1 MSVNVLRNL
10 YPEEHLY
17 HNKLKD
23 GDSIMC
29 STFIIETNFN
39 LYSQSDLLK
48 KAILHWINLHP
59 CLRIQIDQNDP
70 NSIPFFIKADENL
83 VNELKNVMF
92 LRFKSLNF
100 DISEQNIWEPI
111 HKNELQTNVLLTY
124 LPWRIVFLQISEYKY
139 SFTLNF
145 HHAISDGSN
154 MYYIIDE
161 LLDLIDKQIFSN
173 IPNATLERIKLAEL
187 ELNNPNDPRNGGK
200 LKKIQKYEGIF
211 IPDALRYPQ
220 EELEENMFNG
230 FYELYKGGQVY
241 EANFLFKKSL
251 KNNTG
256 MINMKIEEYVFNNF
270 IKVCKRNSVNL
281 NGVYQLISCL
291 AFILVFVMRL

>member
-111 HKNELQTNVLLTY
+111 HKNELQTNVLLQY

-145 HHAISDGSN
+145 HH
-154 MYYIIDE
+154 
-161 LLDLIDKQIFSN
+161 LIFMPFQMV
-173 IPNATLERIKLAEL
+173 RICIY
-187 ELNNPNDPRNGGK
+187 N
-200 LKKIQKYEGIF
+200 
-211 IPDALRYPQ
+211 
-220 EELEENMFNG
+220 
-230 FYELYKGGQVY
+230 
-241 EANFLFKKSL
+241 
-251 KNNTG
+251 
-256 MINMKIEEYVFNNF
+256 
-270 IKVCKRNSVNL
+270 
-281 NGVYQLISCL
+281 
-291 AFILVFVMRL
+291 